1 MEIHP
6 LGILLKQFLKKMMFV
21 TQMKGN

>member
-6 LGILLKQFLKKMMFV
+6 LGILLKQFLKMMMFV